1 MKRLLC
7 AVSMLALVVP
17 GVAMAQNQQNDRHRA
32 QRPERPGNPNGNAQ
46 RPNRPGR
53 PDHGSPTIQRVP
65 NAGGHRPGMRPP
77 SNERPT
83 IQPVP
88 SRPDHRHDNA
98 NRPGR
103 PTIQPVPGR
112 PNHRPP
118 NAERPGRPSIQ
129 PIPNRPGHR
138 PPNFRPIHRPGF
150 HYPRGYH
157 YRRWSIGLILPS
169 IFLSNYYYFNDWG
182 AVGVYPPPP
191 GYIWVRYGPDLLLVN
206 RYTGR
211 IRDVI
216 YGAFY

>member
-7 AVSMLALVVP
+7 AVSVLALVVP
-17 GVAMAQNQQNDRHRA
+17 SVATAQSQPNDRHRGQHA
-32 QRPERPGNPNGNAQ
+32 ERQGHGKANDQ

-53 PDHGSPTIQRVP
+53 QNTGS
-65 NAGGHRPGMRPP
+65 
-77 SNERPT
+77 PT

-88 SRPDHRHDNA
+88 HPGSHRPGT
-98 NRPGR
+98 RPPTNGR

-112 PNHRPP
+112 PGYRPP
-118 NAERPGRPSIQ
+118 IANRPGRPSIQ
-129 PIPNRPGHR
+129 PMPNRPGHR

-169 IFLSNYYYFNDWG
+169 IFLSNYYYFNDWAALG
-182 AVGVYPPPP
+182 AYPPPP
-191 GYIWVRYGPDLLLVN
+191 GYVWVRYGPDLLLVN
-206 RYTGR
+206 RYDGR